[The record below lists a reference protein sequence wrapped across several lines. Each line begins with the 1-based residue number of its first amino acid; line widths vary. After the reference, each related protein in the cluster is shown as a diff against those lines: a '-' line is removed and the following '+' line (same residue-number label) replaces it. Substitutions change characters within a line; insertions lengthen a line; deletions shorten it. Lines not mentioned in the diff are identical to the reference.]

1 MNVLDIVNGDDIPT
15 ALVLAPIIALLSL
28 VSKKDGRSPRIYIYI
43 GFTDD
48 LTSVRVNDNKK
59 GGEKGLIFEQNY
71 HHIKNL

>member
-1 MNVLDIVNGDDIPT
+1 MIAVLTLSNIGMNVLDIVNGDDIPT

-48 LTSVRVNDNKK
+48 LTSVRVIVIVID
-59 GGEKGLIFEQNY
+59 
-71 HHIKNL
+71 